1 MLRYVLQKKI
11 LKNVAKLTEKHLWM
25 SIKNVTGFGLVA
37 KFLRIAF
44 LWNMCKAGT
53 ETLDLRGDFRPE
65 TQKIVFG
72 RHLLGSQEL
81 KVLKFG
87 WDSRSKTKDENS
99 VTAWN
104 LRPNTHDCWNVDR
117 SQDWDCC
124 NSRLRRAV

>member
-1 MLRYVLQKKI
+1 MLGYVLQKKI
-11 LKNVAKLTEKHLWM
+11 LKNVAKLTEKHLWL

-44 LWNMCKAGT
+44 LWNMCKVGT

-65 TQKIVFG
+65 TEKIVFG

-87 WDSRSKTKDENS
+87 
-99 VTAWN
+99 
-104 LRPNTHDCWNVDR
+104 
-117 SQDWDCC
+117 
-124 NSRLRRAV
+124 